1 MKNKSNRSA
10 RIALARIYGSGCM
23 FRKSKAE
30 NYIEKLGT
38 IKTYKRYKQERHYT
52 SKKIKAL
59 ESLMTFHHLVHKS
72 QGGRATVENGAIINA
87 LAHQYMHSLPRNQ
100 EEVINDYL
108 REYKRRID
116 SQELPVIITDDL
128 EAPIEVECA
137 EISIENNRL
146 QVKKL
151 SKADKKRE
159 QRAKKKAEE
168 KQKAKE
174 KRKLQRLKKEFED
187 R

>member
-1 MKNKSNRSA
+1 MKNKSNRAA

-23 FRKSKAE
+23 FKKSNAE
-30 NYIEKLGT
+30 GYIEKLGT
-38 IKTYKRYKQERHYT
+38 IKTYKKYKQERHYT
-52 SKKIKAL
+52 SKKVKAL
-59 ESLMTFHHLVHKS
+59 ESLMTYHHIIHKS
-72 QGGRATVENGAIINA
+72 AGGRATVENGAIINA
-87 LAHQYMHSLPRNQ
+87 LAHQYIHSLPRSQ

-108 REYKRRID
+108 REYKRSID
-116 SQELPVIITDDL
+116 HNEIPVIITDDI

-137 EISIENNRL
+137 EISFENNRL

-151 SKADKKRE
+151 SRADKKRQ

-174 KRKLQRLKKEFED
+174 KRELQRIRKEFVD